1 LSIDEE
7 IAGIQDELEDI
18 EKTLTNLFSLITQL
32 DYEQE
37 VINEEKR
44 QEEIARIQME
54 DQMWYQ
60 EYEKIQEDFNTFMAN
75 FEEKKDEFQER

>member
-18 EKTLTNLFSLITQL
+18 EKTLTTLFSLITQL

-54 DQMWYQ
+54 DQMWY
-60 EYEKIQEDFNTFMAN
+60 
-75 FEEKKDEFQER
+75 